1 MTLPTILAWADF
13 DDDGRTNGATIIG
26 ANGEPIAIV
35 LAGEHHDEF
44 LRLALAAPDIINALK
59 LALEAISAVPNYRVP
74 GRNGGSY
81 AIASL
86 IEQALAKAKG
96 N

>member
-13 DDDGRTNGATIIG
+13 DDDGRT
-26 ANGEPIAIV
+26 
-35 LAGEHHDEF
+35 
-44 LRLALAAPDIINALK
+44 
-59 LALEAISAVPNYRVP
+59 
-74 GRNGGSY
+74 GGSY

-96 N
+96 

>member
-1 MTLPTILAWADF
+1 MTKDQLAAMER
-13 DDDGRTNGATIIG
+13 DDHLI
-26 ANGEPIAIV
+26 
-35 LAGEHHDEF
+35 
-44 LRLALAAPDIINALK
+44 RLMDAAPDMVSALK

-86 IEQALAKAKG
+86 IEKALAKAKG
-96 N
+96 